1 MQYAPNCASAGVRVL
16 WSYPQRERERERG
29 AHQSHRVGLMSERIE
44 CELRCPACGVWF
56 CDPVRLQCAHSV
68 CVRCA
73 ERLLCASAAG
83 TGAASAAGLSAVLSC
98 AASPSGCGAGD
109 AAALTLA
116 IPPPPAPLA
125 LAAADRCSASRAPP
139 PRKQHQPQAPSTQTQ
154 VPPSRTGAHQNTSIG
169 TGSSNSSGTPE
180 SASASTSDIVSES
193 DSGVALGP
201 FHASPNSCAG
211 GPKSPGEHNGSTALG
226 SPAHSIGALAGLAI
240 DHKLLQQSA
249 AQSPSLSLRIECPLC
264 GVATCVS
271 SVAQLPRN
279 KLLANIV
286 RRCSPSASR
295 AQSLAARPLS
305 SMSDSS
311 GPVSNRVPL
320 PPPSPSPSASS
331 SSSLCHFCASN
342 EASRRCVQ
350 CATALCEECAARS
363 HPPTTSGPLAAHSI
377 VPLERPR
384 TPRSPPSASTSTSN
398 CTTPTLPSTAT
409 AQSNPTSVEGSG
421 PSPWALAAT
430 PAPAPAESA
439 CALHPENARRF
450 YCSACAQVLCETC
463 AAQATHTAHQIY
475 PLIAAAK
482 LHKVRA
488 HTHRCP
494 HARPLTP
501 HAASPSRTPLAS
513 ACVYPPVNACIQSM
527 ICGVC
532 CSLRLESTRAMS
544 IVWTVRGGCLC
555 SHSIAILLAALWRL
569 E

>member
-1 MQYAPNCASAGVRVL
+1 MR
-16 WSYPQRERERERG
+16 WSYPQRERG
-29 AHQSHRVGLMSERIE
+29 AHQSHPVGQMSERIE

-73 ERLLCASAAG
+73 ERLLCASASAAA
-83 TGAASAAGLSAVLSC
+83 TGATSAVLSC
-98 AASPSGCGAGD
+98 AASLTGCGAGD

-125 LAAADRCSASRAPP
+125 LAAADRCSAPRAPP
-139 PRKQHQPQAPSTQTQ
+139 PRKRSQPQPQAPSTQ
-154 VPPSRTGAHQNTSIG
+154 SRSGALQNTS
-169 TGSSNSSGTPE
+169 TGSGTPE

-226 SPAHSIGALAGLAI
+226 SPAHSIGALAGLPI

-249 AQSPSLSLRIECPLC
+249 AQSNPSLRIECPLC

-286 RRCSPSASR
+286 RRCCPTQAAASALR
-295 AQSLAARPLS
+295 AQSLVARPLS
-305 SMSDSS
+305 SASDSS
-311 GPVSNRVPL
+311 GSVAGGSARVPL

-363 HPPTTSGPLAAHSI
+363 HPPTASGLAAHSI

-384 TPRSPPSASTSTSN
+384 TPRSPPSTSTSN
-398 CTTPTLPSTAT
+398 CTTPTLPATAT
-409 AQSNPTSVEGSG
+409 AQSNPTSAEGPG

-450 YCSACAQVLCETC
+450 YCSVCAQVLCETC
-463 AAQATHTAHQIY
+463 AEQATHTAHQIL

-482 LHKVRA
+482 LHKVLTTA
-488 HTHRCP
+488 HTHAP
-494 HARPLTP
+494 
-501 HAASPSRTPLAS
+501 
-513 ACVYPPVNACIQSM
+513 
-527 ICGVC
+527 
-532 CSLRLESTRAMS
+532 
-544 IVWTVRGGCLC
+544 
-555 SHSIAILLAALWRL
+555 
-569 E
+569 